1 MRTPSSRRR
10 AWRAGTSPFDGVHIL
25 QTSTP
30 TRGARPAVAV
40 ARGRPWVVPR
50 TPRPM
55 ANRARAPLWDLVSD
69 LACAALARLLT
80 FTCT

>member
-10 AWRAGTSPFDGVHIL
+10 AWRAGVA
-25 QTSTP
+25 STGYIFYKRAHS

-69 LACAALARLLT
+69 LACAALLG
-80 FTCT
+80 F

>member
-10 AWRAGTSPFDGVHIL
+10 AWRAGVASTWHGAHGVHFL

-30 TRGARPAVAV
+30 TRGARPALAV
-40 ARGRPWVVPR
+40 ARERPWVVPR

-69 LACAALARLLT
+69 LACAALLG
-80 FTCT
+80 F